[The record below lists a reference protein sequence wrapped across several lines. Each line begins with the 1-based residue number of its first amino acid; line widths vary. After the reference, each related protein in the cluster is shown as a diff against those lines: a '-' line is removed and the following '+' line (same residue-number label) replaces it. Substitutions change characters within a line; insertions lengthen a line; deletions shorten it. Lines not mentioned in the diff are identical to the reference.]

1 MNRRIRNLL
10 VLAPLPLLA
19 ACINDAASYHIDGR
33 EHTITFA
40 REQPWI
46 WSKTTKLSV
55 VAARLPECQRKHHL
69 ESTTASQ
76 ATAELYRMGS
86 TTYLL
91 AQGERM
97 YLVETRTCE
106 GFQKLDGPP
115 PGGMG
120 PKIGSFRVVDGT
132 LRFVPEEAPAQ

>member
-1 MNRRIRNLL
+1 MNRRIRNLSALAL
-10 VLAPLPLLA
+10 VPLLT

-46 WSKTTKLSV
+46 WSSATKLSV
-55 VAARLPECQRKHHL
+55 VAARLPDCQRKHHL
-69 ESTTASQ
+69 EPTTASQ

-91 AQGERM
+91 VQGERM

-106 GFQKLDGPP
+106 GFQKLDAPP

-120 PKIGSFRVVDGT
+120 PKVGAFREVDGA
-132 LRFVPEEAPAQ
+132 LRFVPDAAGAQ